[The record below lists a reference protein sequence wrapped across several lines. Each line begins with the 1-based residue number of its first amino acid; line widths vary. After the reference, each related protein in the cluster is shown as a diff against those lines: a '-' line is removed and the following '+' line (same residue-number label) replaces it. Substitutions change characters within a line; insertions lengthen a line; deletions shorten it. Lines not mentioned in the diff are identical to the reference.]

1 MYKVIPVKVERFD
14 TQKGIYCFE
23 ESSLSTGFH
32 AHPAIEIIRAP
43 EGHFAIT
50 TKDTSYSQLTMA
62 VIQANTVHAFDGKSC
77 RCELM
82 LIEPLYISF
91 TSILKVLGTEITDKT
106 VFTWEESSRNEV
118 KTFDSI
124 VEDLIIDEPVQDER
138 IIQCIA
144 FILAHI
150 NQDKLLLPMLAKHTH
165 LSASRL
171 SHLFKEK
178 MGLPIQKYISW
189 VRLKLAI
196 ELSLQNGTDLQ
207 EAALAAGFYDPAHFS
222 RRFKGFFGLKPSAVY
237 NSRIVQD

>member
-1 MYKVIPVKVERFD
+1 MKVERFD
-14 TQKGIYCFE
+14 TQNGIYCFE

-32 AHPAIEIIRAP
+32 AHPAIEIIRAL

-50 TKDTSYSQLTMA
+50 TKDTSYAGITMA

-91 TSILKVLGTEITDKT
+91 TSIVNALGAEITDKT
-106 VFTWEESSRNEV
+106 VFTWEESNRDEV
-118 KTFDSI
+118 KTFDAI
-124 VEDLIIDEPVQDER
+124 VEDLIIDEPVQNER
-138 IIQCIA
+138 VIQCIE

-171 SHLFKEK
+171 SHLFKEQ

-196 ELSLQNGTDLQ
+196 EISLHNGMDLQ

>member
-1 MYKVIPVKVERFD
+1 MKVERFD

-23 ESSLSTGFH
+23 ESGLSTGFH
-32 AHPAIEIIRAP
+32 AHPAIEIIQAL

-50 TKDTSYSQLTMA
+50 TKDTSYSRLTMA
-62 VIQANTVHAFDGKSC
+62 VIPANTVHAFDGKSC

-82 LIEPLYISF
+82 LIEPLYTSF
-91 TSILKVLGTEITDKT
+91 SSILNALGAEITDKK
-106 VFTWEESSRNEV
+106 VFTWQESNRDEV
-118 KTFDSI
+118 KAFDAI
-124 VEDLIIDEPVQDER
+124 VESLIIDEPVQDER
-138 IIQCIA
+138 ILKCIA

-196 ELSLQNGTDLQ
+196 EISLQNGTDLQ

>member
-1 MYKVIPVKVERFD
+1 MKVELFD
-14 TQKGIYCFE
+14 TKNGIYCFE
-23 ESSLSTGFH
+23 ESGLSTGFH
-32 AHPAIEIIRAP
+32 AHPAIEIIRAL
-43 EGHFAIT
+43 EGNFVIT

-62 VIQANTVHAFDGKSC
+62 AIQANTVHAFDGKSC

-82 LIEPLYISF
+82 LIEPLYTSF
-91 TSILKVLGTEITDKT
+91 TSILNTLGAEMTDKA
-106 VFTWEESSRNEV
+106 VFIWQESNRDEV
-118 KTFDSI
+118 KAFDDI
-124 VEDLIIDEPVQDER
+124 VEDLIIDERVQDER
-138 IIQCIA
+138 VIKCID
-144 FILAHI
+144 FIFAHI
-150 NQDKLLLPMLAKHTH
+150 NQNQLLLPMLAKHTH
-165 LSASRL
+165 LSPSRI

-196 ELSLQNGTDLQ
+196 EISLQNGTDLQ